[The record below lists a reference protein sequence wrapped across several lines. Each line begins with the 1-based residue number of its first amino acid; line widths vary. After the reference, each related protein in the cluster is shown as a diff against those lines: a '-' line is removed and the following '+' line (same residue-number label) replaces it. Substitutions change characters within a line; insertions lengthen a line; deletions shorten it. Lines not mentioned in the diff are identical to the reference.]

1 MNQFNPAKVIMLP
14 TEKGNGSLART
25 PKNSLYRVTEHNR
38 YLSDHIDQH
47 LYIITDDKIEN
58 DGWYI
63 IIWRNEPIIQQCTSK
78 EEEYSLEDRRD
89 CKKIIATTDT
99 SLKIIDESIGE
110 PENWEYN
117 MVQPSQQFIEKYIEE
132 YNKGEVITDV
142 LVEYERIFAGKDYV
156 DDQDAYGYDK
166 FNKVLK
172 INQDNTITI
181 KKIKDSWSREEVIS
195 NIIKHRNDFLK
206 FKINSHYNPNDKEI
220 KEWDDNWIKENL

>member
-58 DGWYI
+58 DDWYI
-63 IIWRNEPIIQQCTSK
+63 ITWRNEPIIQQCTSK

-117 MVQPSQQFIEKYIEE
+117 MVQPSQQFIEQYIES
-132 YNKGEVITDV
+132 YNKGKVITEV
-142 LVEYERIFAGKDYV
+142 LVEYEYYFKGEDVSRETSLGK
-156 DDQDAYGYDK
+156 
-166 FNKVLK
+166 LLSIK
-172 INQDNTITI
+172 INPKDNTINI
-181 KKIKDSWSREEVIS
+181 KPIKDSWNREEVIY
-195 NIIKHRNDFLK
+195 NVIKHRNDFLK
-206 FKINSHYNPNDKEI
+206 FKTNSHYNPNDKEI
-220 KEWDDNWIKENL
+220 KEWDNNWIKENL